1 MRPTGDHA
9 IVQLH
14 PTRRCNLQCLHCYS
28 SSGPGVDESTP
39 LPVLQHALEDAV
51 ALGYDVVGISGG
63 EPLLY
68 RQLTELLR
76 TAKGLGLRT
85 TVTSN
90 GIALTERRLGELA
103 GLVDVL
109 AVSLDGA
116 PKTHNMMRNDPR
128 AFERLNGRLAG
139 VAASGIPFGII
150 TTLTFH
156 NVQELE
162 FVVAYAKAH
171 RASLV
176 QVHPLE
182 AEGAAVE
189 NLGGSLPDDQEMAFA
204 LLEAARLSQLHS
216 IPVQVDVVLR
226 SDLEQGPARFFAEDP
241 RSSDGLVDWLSPLVI
256 ETDGTVVPVSYG
268 FARRFALGTL
278 HEARLRD
285 LATGWDASE
294 FVSLCAETRDRL
306 LATDHELF
314 SWYDE
319 LSAAARATP
328 VPLPARSS

>member
-9 IVQLH
+9 IIQLH
-14 PTRRCNLQCLHCYS
+14 PTRRCNLRCLHCYS
-28 SSGPGVDESTP
+28 SSGPGVTESTP
-39 LPVLQHALEDAV
+39 LLVLQRALEDAA
-51 ALGYDVVGISGG
+51 ALGYDVVSISGG

-68 RQLTELLR
+68 RQLTELLG

-90 GIALTERRLGELA
+90 GIALTERRLQELA

-109 AVSLDGA
+109 AVSLDGT
-116 PKTHNMMRNDPR
+116 PDTHNRMRSSPT
-128 AFERLNGRLAG
+128 AFERLDRRLAG
-139 VAASGIPFGII
+139 VAASGVPFGII

-162 FVVAYAKAH
+162 FVVGYARAAG
-171 RASLV
+171 ASLV

-182 AEGAAVE
+182 AEGAAVD

-204 LLEAARLSQLHS
+204 LFEAARLSQLHA

-226 SDLEQGPARFFAEDP
+226 SDLERGPARFFADLPPSHE
-241 RSSDGLVDWLSPLVI
+241 GLADWLSPLVV

-268 FARRFALGTL
+268 FSRRFTVGNL
-278 HEARLRD
+278 HDSSLRD
-285 LATGWDASE
+285 LAAAWDASD

-306 LATDHELF
+306 LASDRALF

-328 VPLPARSS
+328 VPLPARST